1 MCLEVKVSDVSSP
14 IGLEQAGIGSLLKQ
28 NLLYVPPNQREYAWT
43 EREVEQLFTDVAGAI
58 DEDANYFLGTI
69 VTIVRSGS
77 SLEVVDGQQRLA
89 TTSILLA
96 AIRRYLKEVD
106 EDVAQ
111 SIRTDFLMGFD
122 RTKRRHV
129 PKIRLSSS
137 DQENFQS
144 ILNYDGEGDLPTAS
158 LPSHRLLE
166 AAYEM
171 AIAYVDKIVAPYRS
185 QDHVDHLNK
194 WVAFLEY
201 RALVVLLKVHDDAD
215 AYRMFETLND
225 RGLRTSQADLIKN
238 YLFGRADDRISEA
251 QHSWTRMRTTL
262 ETIDED
268 DISVTFLRH
277 ALIVQRGYLRETDV
291 YRAVQEVAR
300 SADTAVRLAT
310 VLDDLANSYAAS
322 FNAEHDNWKR
332 KPNVRTAIRVLN
344 VLNIRPITPVVLAV
358 AAKTK
363 RSEVAASLRF
373 LVSLGVRLLIAS
385 STRSGAVEV
394 PLANAAQSIWK
405 GDISTTDEL
414 RDALQSITPNDD
426 RFRSAFETARVPRAS
441 LARYYLRSL
450 EKATK
455 DPPDPWYTPTEETE
469 EINLEHVLPRNPEG
483 NWPQFDDDDAR
494 QYVTRLGNLALMLS
508 NDNSIVGSAPFDDK
522 KPVFAQSPY
531 TLTHQISEYPEWTDS
546 SIMERQALM
555 AQLAVKAW
563 PVT

>member
-89 TTSILLA
+89 TTSILLS

-122 RTKRRHV
+122 RTRRRYV

-144 ILNYDGEGDLPTAS
+144 ILNYDGEGELPTAS

-483 NWPQFDDDDAR
+483 NWPQFDDDDSR